1 MSNTLAIMTKSLTAQ
16 NTIDAVTA
24 TDTDSPSRAED
35 LESCKNCQ
43 TDLTGPFCHQC
54 GQPNKSIIRFFGSMI
69 KELLEDIISL
79 DSRAARTLFALLFRP
94 GFLTREYVSGRR
106 FSYVPPLRLYL
117 ITSIFCIF
125 VIWVQNKTSDDSIF
139 GQINNEQ
146 ISSELERPNTPNDG
160 GNDSVN
166 FGKLSEQERQK
177 ALQELQQANKVLELA
192 GRSPIAIPL
201 SLQSPDTQIE
211 RSDNNDKQPE
221 ELKTQNAETTESS
234 KSDETVL
241 TGKEAAVDETNS
253 NRSANLETEP
263 TSNKSEQNN
272 KGLVYKDGDLQVDF
286 PWLSAEDNRQLEL
299 KLEEN
304 VKNIIDDPNDFFGNL
319 LEVIPKSMLLL
330 VPIFAILMKLSYPF
344 ARRYYIEHLIHAFH
358 GHAFLFLCVLLLMGL
373 DHSGKWL
380 SASDNGFITFI
391 ASIVQLV
398 ETLLFI
404 WIPIY
409 FLLSI
414 KSVYRQNWL
423 LSIFKWMLTG
433 ILYVLL
439 FTSAAITILIL
450 SVLFN

>member
-1 MSNTLAIMTKSLTAQ
+1 MTKSLPAH
-16 NTIDAVTA
+16 NAINA
-24 TDTDSPSRAED
+24 DTVPEADFPSRNAD
-35 LESCKNCQ
+35 LEACKNCQ
-43 TDLTGPFCHQC
+43 THLTGPFCHQC

-139 GQINNEQ
+139 GQINSEQ
-146 ISSELERPNTPNDG
+146 VSSELSKAQFDG
-160 GNDSVN
+160 DNASTG

-177 ALQELQQANKVLELA
+177 ALQELQQANQVLQLA
-192 GRSPIAIPL
+192 GKSPIAIPR
-201 SLQSPDTQIE
+201 SLQSPDTQI
-211 RSDNNDKQPE
+211 DNPDNKTGETTDTRTEDIHTKQQPE
-221 ELKTQNAETTESS
+221 INKPDLPDEPAPLDKTENNSAADPKPLPSETNAEQ
-234 KSDETVL
+234 
-241 TGKEAAVDETNS
+241 
-253 NRSANLETEP
+253 
-263 TSNKSEQNN
+263 NKDN
-272 KGLVYKDGDLQVDF
+272 KGFVYKEGDLQVDL
-286 PWLSAEDNRQLEL
+286 PWLSKEDNQQLEL
-299 KLEEN
+299 KLEDN
-304 VKNIIDDPNDFFGNL
+304 IKNIIDDPNDFFGDL

-373 DHSGKWL
+373 DRTGQWL
-380 SASDNGFITFI
+380 SASDNGFVSFI
-391 ASIVQLV
+391 ASIIQLV

-404 WIPIY
+404 WIPVY

-414 KSVYRQNWL
+414 KSVYRQNWF
-423 LSIFKWMLTG
+423 LSVFKWMLTG
-433 ILYVLL
+433 ILYLLL
-439 FTSAAITILIL
+439 FSFAAITILIL